1 MKAFSIV
8 LLVLCFKVQASIV
21 LPNYNSNPIGERAG
35 LQGGA
40 FIARVNDASASW
52 YNPAGLVKAQKDS
65 ISGNA
70 SAFAIAQGKKTEDDE
85 GSTFVPIPS
94 LIGNVGKIYP
104 NLAWGFSVATPNNIK
119 ISNKVES
126 TRDSTSLSTNN
137 YQYIERNDGLFSL
150 TTPGLSLA
158 TSLSKDF
165 RIGFGVRY
173 YMFSIRNQR
182 NILYINNEP
191 TNGTPFSVT
200 DVFDLNLTSDSL
212 RLNFGFQHDLDH
224 NWSWGMLFRSPNF
237 IVSSKGE
244 QFQIQTKLV
253 QGGDERIDRQ
263 LTKDIEVNFKLPYEV
278 STGISYTGRKWE
290 FEANVRYYGA
300 VGETNL
306 LDFQLTQ
313 EGLITTN
320 NGSFI
325 KLSNSFNAKV
335 TYEFEPVINYSV
347 GIGKKISKD
356 MVAQVGAF
364 TDKSPVKSET
374 SSVPFSHI
382 DLMGFTAGISKFTHS
397 SSTSFGVMYLSGE
410 QEGVQREDRTSSTFT
425 TDNIKQSMT
434 ILGLMLSGSYYF

>member
-1 MKAFSIV
+1 MKIFTLA
-8 LLVLCFKVQASIV
+8 LLILCYKTQASIV

-40 FIARVNDASASW
+40 FISRVNDASASW
-52 YNPAGLVKAQKDS
+52 YNPAGLVKAQKSS

-70 SAFAIAQGKKTEDDE
+70 SAFAIAQGKKTDDDE

-126 TRDSTSLSTNN
+126 TRNSVSLSTDN
-137 YQYIERNDGLFSL
+137 YQYIERNDGLYSL

-182 NILYINNEP
+182 NILYINNDP
-191 TNGTPFSVT
+191 SNGLPFSVT
-200 DVFDLNLTSDSL
+200 DIFDLNLTSDSI
-212 RLNFGFQHDLDH
+212 RFNIGFQHDLDD
-224 NWSWGMLFRSPNF
+224 NWSWGMLLRSPNL

-244 QFQIQTKLV
+244 QFQIQTKLI
-253 QGGDERIDRQ
+253 QSGDERIDRQ
-263 LTKDIEVNFKLPYEV
+263 LTKDIEVNYKLPYEV

-300 VGETNL
+300 VSETNL

-313 EGLITTN
+313 EGLVTTN
-320 NGSFI
+320 NGAFV
-325 KLSNSFNAKV
+325 KLSNTFNAQVK
-335 TYEFEPVINYSV
+335 YEFEPVINYSV
-347 GIGKKISKD
+347 GIGRKISKD
-356 MVAQVGAF
+356 LIAQIGAF
-364 TDKSPVKSET
+364 TDKSPVKNQS

-382 DLMGFTAGISKFTHS
+382 DLIGFTTGISKFTHN
-397 SSTSFGVMYLSGE
+397 SSTSIGVMYLSGD
-410 QEGVQREDRTSSTFT
+410 QEGVLREDRTASTFT
-425 TDNIKQSMT
+425 ADNIKQSMT
-434 ILGLMLSGSYYF
+434 IIGLMLSGSYYF